1 MPRRYFLVNLA
12 LLVIAIF
19 LAFILYKVLS
29 KPLDVPLQSSQ
40 KTQRPKTGKSI
51 NTEPELH
58 INDYETIVQKDL
70 FRPSRSAATSEMSSI
85 VPLEKPKLF
94 GTIIMDSGKS
104 AILEDPITKTTK
116 LYNLNDSIAGFVVSD
131 IREDKVILL
140 RGTEKIEVMLR
151 EVKGASMMRPPAGP
165 QMPPQRPQPINRPRR
180 VPTPRRPPV
189 PEQPPMPLPEEQPQ
203 EPHPFEQE
211 LVPTD

>member
-51 NTEPELH
+51 NIEPELH
-58 INDYETIVQKDL
+58 INDYETSVQKDL
-70 FRPSRSAATSEMSSI
+70 FRPSRSAAPSEMSSI

-151 EVKGASMMRPPAGP
+151 EVKGASMLRPPTGP

-211 LVPTD
+211 LVPVE